1 MILKG
6 KQLIIK
12 VNGSAIAAARSCS
25 INVQTDEIETATMSG
40 GPWRTF
46 LLSRKSWSIST
57 NHLVLSIARNAALQ
71 GTGASLEV
79 GLQDVGIPFN
89 GFVNNVTIQSGGY
102 QGTPSLIFWDKTL
115 KKFVGY
121 ITPTAGVTLYFDSW
135 TNSAPYTSPNA
146 YDAFVYNN
154 TTYTWLSST
163 LVAEK
168 LTGNANII
176 TWRVDGAISTLCQ
189 GGFEFHGNGPLTP
202 STLP

>member
-12 VNGSAIAAARSCS
+12 VNGNAIAAARSCS
-25 INVQTDEIETATMSG
+25 INVQADEIETATPSG
-40 GPWRTF
+40 GAWRTF

-57 NHLVLSIARNAALQ
+57 NHLVLSIARNAVLL
-71 GTGASLEV
+71 GTGVSLEV
-79 GLQDVGIPFN
+79 GLQDIGKPFN

-102 QGTPSLIFWDKTL
+102 TGTPSQIFWDKTL

-121 ITPTAGVTLYFDSW
+121 INPTAGVSLYFDSW
-135 TNSAPYTSPNA
+135 TNSGAYTSPNA

-154 TTYTWLSST
+154 TTYTWLGSD

-168 LTGNANII
+168 LTGNANIV

-189 GGFEFHGNGPLTP
+189 GSFEFHGNGALTP
-202 STLP
+202 ATLP